1 MVYSRSAFAFFGYS
15 IFFLDLKSSYS
26 SIAVPCP
33 AGSRYHAFSLP
44 DGEAVYIQRIFVPA
58 YRLVPASLI

>member
-1 MVYSRSAFAFFGYS
+1 MVYCRSAFAFFGYS

-33 AGSRYHAFSLP
+33 TGSRYHAFSLP
-44 DGEAVYIQRIFVPA
+44 DGEVDSSDGCLFMAQK
-58 YRLVPASLI
+58 

>member
-1 MVYSRSAFAFFGYS
+1 MVYRRSAFAFFGYS

-26 SIAVPCP
+26 SIVPCP

-44 DGEAVYIQRIFVPA
+44 DGEDCATYTGSSRSVRS
-58 YRLVPASLI
+58 RESWE